1 MRLFAQDK
9 PIGTVTSGNL
19 SPILQKGI
27 GLGYVEP
34 AYTEAG
40 TAFDV
45 EIRGRRVS
53 ARVVALPFYKKPKPP
68 A

>member
-1 MRLFAQDK
+1 MRLVAQDK
-9 PIGTVTSGNL
+9 LVGTVTSGNL

-27 GLGYVEP
+27 GLGYVDP
-34 AYTEAG
+34 AYTETG

-45 EIRGRRVS
+45 EIRGRRVP
-53 ARVVALPFYKKPKPP
+53 ARVVALPFYKKSKLP